1 MEDLIII
8 ACVVLVPVLAFLVA
22 VSQVA
27 MFAGWGAGL
36 AVAFMP
42 VVLVWGWWSQN
53 KRD

>member
-1 MEDLIII
+1 MEELIII
-8 ACVVLVPVLAFLVA
+8 VCVVLVPVLAFLVA

-42 VVLVWGWWSQN
+42 VVLACVWWSRN
-53 KRD
+53 NRD